1 MTNVEVQ
8 QGADGRS
15 MCTGDAMFVEAL
27 YTVTVSEDGQPSTE
41 FDDLVQCRPIVL
53 GESLRRLATG
63 VPIGPSGTGGQT
75 NS

>member
-1 MTNVEVQ
+1 MTNVEVE

-41 FDDLVQCRPIVL
+41 FDAPH
-53 GESLRRLATG
+53 LARGGGTHSRS
-63 VPIGPSGTGGQT
+63 IGGRYADAGG
-75 NS
+75 